1 MVLIVFLCS
10 MFDLQV
16 SSPPTISCIIGV
28 SLANPGTL
36 AAGNATTCV
45 VLNTTGVVCWGSNY
59 YGTLGNGF
67 ANATAVL
74 TPPANSPVLFGA
86 VAVSVG
92 SSHVCALMNTTGF
105 RWVHAVKYPFYL

>member
-1 MVLIVFLCS
+1 MFLLALG
-10 MFDLQV
+10 LQV
-16 SSPPTISCIIGV
+16 PTPPTTNCITGV

-36 AAGNATTCV
+36 ATGNATTCV

-59 YGTLGNGF
+59 NGTLGNGF
-67 ANATAVL
+67 ANGTAVA

-92 SSHVCALMNTTGF
+92 ASHVCALMNSTGF
-105 RWVHAVKYPFYL
+105 R